1 MYTSSFFHFF
11 YYSFRP
17 AHIHEYKLTPY
28 SLYAAV
34 SVGLETEDIIEVLN
48 RLSKVPVPESIT
60 QFIRQCT
67 LSYGKVKLV
76 LKHNRYYVESS
87 HPETLQMLLKDQ
99 VISSGRIVRD
109 DNDQVITAPEGS
121 SALLVNNKPTGKDL
135 SIPGIQ
141 QQQQQQGGLEDDNEK
156 KPLSLEEQAK
166 KQQEE
171 KLFGAVVQ
179 IDKED
184 EEDDLDEG
192 EQVHSFEIA
201 AEQVEVRIYIFIH
214 LE

>member
-1 MYTSSFFHFF
+1 M
-11 YYSFRP
+11 
-17 AHIHEYKLTPY
+17 
-28 SLYAAV
+28 
-34 SVGLETEDIIEVLN
+34 N

-99 VISSGRIVRD
+99 IISSGRIVRD
-109 DNDQVITAPEGS
+109 ESDQVITAPEGS
-121 SALLVNNKPTGKDL
+121 SALLVNNKPSGKDL
-135 SIPGIQ
+135 NIPGIQ
-141 QQQQQQGGLEDDNEK
+141 QQQQDGSEEDKDK
-156 KPLSLEEQAK
+156 KPLSLEEEAK

-201 AEQVEVRIYIFIH
+201 AEQVEVRIYVFV
-214 LE
+214 LEDLKVKYFCKKNHDVIKK